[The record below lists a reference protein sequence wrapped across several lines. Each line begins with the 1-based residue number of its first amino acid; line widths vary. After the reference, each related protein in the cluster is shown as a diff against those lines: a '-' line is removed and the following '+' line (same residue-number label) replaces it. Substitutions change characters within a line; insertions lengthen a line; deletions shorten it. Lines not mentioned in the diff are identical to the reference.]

1 MVDLFLLLLPPGG
14 GDDLQGIKK
23 GIVELADIVLVNKA
37 DGDLAA
43 AAQRAAADYRAAIGL
58 LRPARADWVPP
69 VLLVSARERSGIDA
83 VWTEIARFRDTLGVS
98 RIAER
103 RARQAVAWMWRE
115 IETALRTAL
124 AADPRAAPMLPG
136 LEAGVA
142 AGRLSP
148 VAAARQ
154 VLAAF
159 LDREAEARQSGAPAA
174 AGPQA

>member
-1 MVDLFLLLLPPGG
+1 MNRTWMEGAGIGALL
-14 GDDLQGIKK
+14 
-23 GIVELADIVLVNKA
+23 
-37 DGDLAA
+37 
-43 AAQRAAADYRAAIGL
+43 
-58 LRPARADWVPP
+58 
-69 VLLVSARERSGIDA
+69 
-83 VWTEIARFRDTLGVS
+83 
-98 RIAER
+98 
-103 RARQAVAWMWRE
+103 
-115 IETALRTAL
+115 TAL
-124 AADPRAAPMLPG
+124 ALVGNPHARETAGPTSPAAASEQYADFPPILLPESAAPMLPG